1 MYVFLRH
8 AIVCLYI
15 IILLIILGQSILS
28 GQFNNLTTS
37 LSEVNTTLIP
47 DEYTNVLTEFIM
59 SENMTVVNDLANIS
73 SNGLCSSKAAQIRDI
88 LTTFTSLEIFC
99 TDCG

>member
-1 MYVFLRH
+1 MHVFLRH

-15 IILLIILGQSILS
+15 ITLIILGQSILS

-37 LSEVNTTLIP
+37 LSEVNTTLFT
-47 DEYTNVLTEFIM
+47 DRYSNVLTEFIM
-59 SENMTVVNDLANIS
+59 SENVTVVNGLANIS
-73 SNGLCSSKAAQIRDI
+73 GNSLCSSTAGQIRDI

-99 TDCG
+99 PDCG